1 MFSFCMICIDLL
13 TPITDSMSFLEP
25 PAYDDDFN
33 FCESRR
39 TSGSR
44 ANVVEFVDPQYTVK
58 PYGTTQLGYMT
69 PENSPTDTT
78 PRRESFPSSCF
89 YDSSAASSFM
99 SHSGSVTPS
108 LATPDSSASNS
119 RRQSMLLSECQ
130 QYYLSATSSSPSNHP
145 QGLKNAAATDQC
157 PLQDSSI
164 APYLANTNDPSLDS
178 EGAAACVPE
187 GEFALIVDN
196 LIGKAR
202 TQWPSYSPQTASSP
216 WYRTLQ
222 PAQID
227 ESTIWGCNLQ
237 AKPNNTIA
245 ARSAHPFEI
254 SQPLFGPAQ
263 PTIFE
268 NSPPHPARGA
278 YSPEGI
284 SSPNATSLGPPFECR
299 VIKSGTD
306 MEISDNQ
313 DVAAKHFASL
323 KDVFNGPPLSHT
335 SSPPS
340 DDDLE
345 REQAPSRIRKHNR
358 KHRQSQGATCE
369 FERYKR
375 EPKNK
380 SHQCPE
386 PSCDYACHRHEH
398 LDRHIKSKH
407 MEGGPEELPCA
418 FHDCINRRSGKH
430 RMIQARFDNL
440 KAHYTNTHFKY
451 GSSENGGKNARKS
464 MKEAHEMGL
473 SLYDYRWSLLLEKKM
488 DVNEEIEKELH
499 VWKMLG
505 YSIRETRDT
514 KVKDVKPDWQEPGD
528 PYLQEFD
535 PRWRALWDGT
545 LTFEKAMSKGK
556 HMKESDAQGLLGVT
570 MSETE
575 AMGIKS
581 LDPRW
586 AVLLSGRMSVEQSE
600 KLGVK
605 QRNPKWKDLVAKRRA
620 RCGIEKL

>member
-13 TPITDSMSFLEP
+13 TPVTDPMSFLEP
-25 PAYDDDFN
+25 LACDDDFN

-39 TSGSR
+39 TSGSL
-44 ANVVEFVDPQYTVK
+44 EFVNPQYTVK
-58 PYGTTQLGYMT
+58 PYNTTELAYMT
-69 PENSPTDTT
+69 PENSPTDAT
-78 PRRESFPSSCF
+78 PRRESFQSSYF
-89 YDSSAASSFM
+89 YGSSAASSFT
-99 SHSGSVTPS
+99 SHSGSVTPL
-108 LATPDSSASNS
+108 LATPGSSASNS
-119 RRQSMLLSECQ
+119 RRQSVLLPEGQ

-145 QGLKNAAATDQC
+145 QGRKNAVAADQC
-157 PLQDSSI
+157 PLQDSSV

-187 GEFALIVDN
+187 GELATIVDN
-196 LIGKAR
+196 LIGKAP
-202 TQWPSYSPQTASSP
+202 THWPGYSPHTASSS
-216 WYRTLQ
+216 WYRTL
-222 PAQID
+222 PAAQID
-227 ESTIWGCNLQ
+227 ESTHWGCDLQ
-237 AKPNNTIA
+237 AKFNSPIA
-245 ARSAHPFEI
+245 ARSAHTFEI
-254 SQPLFGPAQ
+254 SQSLFGPAQ

-268 NSPPHPARGA
+268 NSPSYPARGA
-278 YSPEGI
+278 YDTEGSP
-284 SSPNATSLGPPFECR
+284 SPNAHSLGPPFECG
-299 VIKSGTD
+299 VIKPGTD
-306 MEISDNQ
+306 MEISDNEV
-313 DVAAKHFASL
+313 VATKHLSSF

-345 REQAPSRIRKHNR
+345 RDRVPSRIRKHNR
-358 KHRQSQGATCE
+358 KYRQSQGATCQ
-369 FERYKR
+369 FDGYKR
-375 EPKNK
+375 ELKTK

-386 PSCDYACHRHEH
+386 PHCDYACQRHEH
-398 LDRHIKSKH
+398 LDRHFKSKH
-407 MEGGPEELPCA
+407 MKGGPEELPCA
-418 FHDCINRRSGKH
+418 FHDCIDRRTGNH
-430 RMIQARFDNL
+430 RNILARFDNL

-464 MKEAHEMGL
+464 MKEAHEMDL
-473 SLYDYRWSLLLEKKM
+473 SLYDYRWSLLLDGSM
-488 DVNEEIEKELH
+488 NVNVEIEKELH

-514 KVKDVKPDWQEPGD
+514 KVKDVKPDDQKRGD
-528 PYLQEFD
+528 TYLQKYD

-545 LTFEKAMSKGK
+545 LTFDKAMSKGK

-570 MSETE
+570 MLETE
-575 AMGIKS
+575 EMGIKS

-586 AVLLSGRMSVEQSE
+586 TVLLSGRMSVEQSE